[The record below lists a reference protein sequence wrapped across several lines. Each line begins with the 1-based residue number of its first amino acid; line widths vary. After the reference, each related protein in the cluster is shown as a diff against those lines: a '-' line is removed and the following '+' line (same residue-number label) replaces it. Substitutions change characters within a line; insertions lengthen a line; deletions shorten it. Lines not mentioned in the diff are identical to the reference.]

1 MSEAETARLD
11 RIEALLK
18 QVLLKLGNDVS
29 APNKAA
35 FTPAEFGALVGRSA
49 RWVQGKVSIG
59 LIPRVKAAGRRN
71 VLIPASAL
79 ESFQMG
85 RAQL

>member
-1 MSEAETARLD
+1 MSEEEKARLD
-11 RIEALLK
+11 TIETLLRA
-18 QVLLKLGNDVS
+18 VLSKLEGNS

-49 RWVQGKVSIG
+49 RWVQSKVSIG
-59 LIPRVKAAGRRN
+59 LIPRVKAAGTRN

-79 ESFQMG
+79 ESFQQG
-85 RAQL
+85 RARL